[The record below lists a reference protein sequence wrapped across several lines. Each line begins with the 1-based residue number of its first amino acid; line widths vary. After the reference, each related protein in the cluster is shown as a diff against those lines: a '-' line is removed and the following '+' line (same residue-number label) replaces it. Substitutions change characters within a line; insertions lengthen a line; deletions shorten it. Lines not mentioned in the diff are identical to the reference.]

1 MNLLEELGL
10 KGPYSKLPR
19 PDQLRYQREYRKRNK
34 DRFNQNNRKNYDSEK
49 AAIAWKKFVEKHGDK
64 LKAKRKQAAEIR
76 KQTKVCKRKFLT
88 ESERR
93 EYRRTYSNQR
103 YHADPQYRIASR
115 LRTRLN
121 EILKNRNQ
129 QKSKTLKID
138 KQGIVAWVESKFQP
152 GMTWSN
158 HGKEWHLDH
167 ILPCAEFDLTDPK
180 QVEQCFGYLNLQ
192 PLWKRDNILKSDK
205 IMKQQELSF
214 QMQQQQNAQT
224 GRLGATMPQPN
235 Q

>member
-167 ILPCAEFDLTDPK
+167 ILPCAEFDLPTQNK
-180 QVEQCFGYLNLQ
+180 LN
-192 PLWKRDNILKSDK
+192 NV
-205 IMKQQELSF
+205 
-214 QMQQQQNAQT
+214 
-224 GRLGATMPQPN
+224 LGI
-235 Q
+235 